1 MVFLRLIV
9 YNYFRIIF
17 LHLLGAKTMLST
29 YNERDYFLK
38 HLEKHIQKL
47 RYELINVGMEEGFN
61 DSNTVQLSQQLD
73 YFILKYQQLTSSNFN
88 D

>member
-17 LHLLGAKTMLST
+17 LHLLGAKIMLST